1 MLHRAYEQ
9 LLLRAA
15 LDPVFGDH
23 LVADPCR
30 SALEAGCSPMLAES
44 LVGIR
49 ATTLADFASAL
60 HRRIYGY
67 SPLRADAVYQRR
79 GEQPRA
85 HAVHPGP
92 AFHHQLPTYPQAFLA

>member
-1 MLHRAYEQ
+1 MLHRSYEQ

-15 LDPVFGDH
+15 LDPIFGDQ

-44 LVGIR
+44 LVGIQ

-67 SPLRADAVYQRR
+67 LPLRADAVYRR
-79 GEQPRA
+79 RDEQPRA
-85 HAVHPGP
+85 NRVRPGP
-92 AFHHQLPTYPQAFLA
+92 AFHRQLPSYPQAYLA